1 MASDKPFS
9 QACENNKQ
17 PILERIR
24 TIFTSPGTILEIG
37 TGTGQHA
44 VHFASALPHLIW
56 QPSDRPGASGHCLG
70 WIRDSAQSNIL
81 PPVELDVASGSWP
94 VDTLDGAYS
103 ANTAHIMAWEEV
115 EAMFSGLA
123 ERLTTG
129 MPFCLYG
136 PFSYGGKHNSA
147 SNHQFDQHL
156 RSQAAH
162 MGIRD
167 MDDLLE
173 LAERMSFRLE
183 NDHEM
188 PANNRLLVWRK
199 Q

>member
-44 VHFASALPHLIW
+44 VHFASALPHLVW
-56 QPSDRPGASGHCLG
+56 QPSDRPGASGYCLG
-70 WIRDSAQSNIL
+70 WIRDSALTNIL

-94 VDTLDGAYS
+94 VDNLDGAYS

-115 EAMFSGLA
+115 KAMFSGLA
-123 ERLTTG
+123 ERMTTG
-129 MPFCLYG
+129 MHFCLYG
-136 PFSYGGKHNSA
+136 PFSYGGKHTSA
-147 SNHQFDQHL
+147 SNRQFDNHL
-156 RSQAAH
+156 RSQAPH

-167 MDDLLE
+167 MDDVLE

-183 NDHEM
+183 SDYEM